1 MLLTDAPADGGGR
14 LTRGQIGSLLTGL
27 VLLAVAWIGPL
38 PALAAGS
45 FSAHMTLHMV
55 LVAVVA
61 PLLALGV
68 AGTRADPVRLAPG
81 WYSPIVASVVEFAIV
96 SGWHAP
102 VLHHAARAGGAPFA
116 AEQASFLAAGLLLW
130 WSAAGGGR
138 GIEPWR
144 PGAGAAA
151 MLFTSIHMT
160 LVGALFALAPRPLF
174 VHTPDDPRADG
185 ARRSAARRRDHA
197 ARRRG
202 IVPDRRPVADRAAPA
217 VEDRDRKIMTSWP
230 RVDGAHTEVHG
241 KAGRTQ

>member
-1 MLLTDAPADGGGR
+1 MLLTDTPAGGR

-27 VLLAVAWIGPL
+27 VLLAAAWIGPL

-81 WYSPIVASVVEFAIV
+81 WYSPIVASVVEFAVV

-130 WSAAGGGR
+130 WSSAGGGR

-144 PGAGAAA
+144 SGAGAAA

-174 VHTPDDPRADG
+174 VHTPTTLGLTALADQQLGGVIMLLVGG
-185 ARRSAARRRDHA
+185 ASYLIGGLWLTARLLQSRTA
-197 ARRRG
+197 
-202 IVPDRRPVADRAAPA
+202 
-217 VEDRDRKIMTSWP
+217 T
-230 RVDGAHTEVHG
+230 
-241 KAGRTQ
+241 GR